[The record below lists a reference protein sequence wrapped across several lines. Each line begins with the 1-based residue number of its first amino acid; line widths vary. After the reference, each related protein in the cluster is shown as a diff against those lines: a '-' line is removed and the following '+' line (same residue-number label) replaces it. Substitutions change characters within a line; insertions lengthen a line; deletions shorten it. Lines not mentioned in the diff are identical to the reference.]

1 MTPDYNNDRRSNLHE
16 RLDRIEDYIKDAKVL
31 RKNLTD
37 SLNALST
44 RVESIDHT
52 IFGRGKEVGMFSK
65 VERIAELVDTAT
77 KAIVRIFWIVA
88 AYLVVATVPAVSS
101 FLYSITHV
109 PKVGG

>member
-1 MTPDYNNDRRSNLHE
+1 
-16 RLDRIEDYIKDAKVL
+16 
-31 RKNLTD
+31 
-37 SLNALST
+37 
-44 RVESIDHT
+44 
-52 IFGRGKEVGMFSK
+52 MFSK